1 MTTLRM
7 STLPK
12 TWVLDV
18 DGTIV
23 VHNGHLRPVGDE
35 LLPGVKEFF
44 ASLPPQ
50 DVVVLLTARKKEIG
64 PRLEAFLTDHHIR
77 FDTILYGMPAGERIL
92 VNDCKPSGLPTAFA
106 INKKRG
112 EPLSIHVVRDETL

>member
-50 DVVVLLTARKKEIG
+50 DVVVLLTAQKKGDRSEVGSLLHRPPHQI
-64 PRLEAFLTDHHIR
+64 RHHPLR
-77 FDTILYGMPAGERIL
+77 NAAGERIL

-106 INKKRG
+106 INKKRD

>member
-23 VHNGHLRPVGDE
+23 VHNGHLRRVGDE
-35 LLPGVKEFF
+35 LLPGGKEFF
-44 ASLPPQ
+44 AALPPQ
-50 DVVVLLTARKKEIG
+50 DVMVLVTAR
-64 PRLEAFLTDHHIR
+64 
-77 FDTILYGMPAGERIL
+77 
-92 VNDCKPSGLPTAFA
+92 
-106 INKKRG
+106 
-112 EPLSIHVVRDETL
+112 

>member
-64 PRLEAFLTDHHIR
+64 R
-77 FDTILYGMPAGERIL
+77 GW
-92 VNDCKPSGLPTAFA
+92 KPFSQTTTSDSTPSFTKCLQASA
-106 INKKRG
+106 
-112 EPLSIHVVRDETL
+112 SW